1 MITKP
6 IIENPLELQREIEF
20 AYLAYLAW
28 VGSIRELTDMFSHEI
43 SQPLTVISAYV
54 SGCIRR
60 LEEDVYDKQQIID
73 VLKAVNSQ
81 VDRAGN
87 LLHRINEYDETI
99 KLNYEKIV

>member
-60 LEEDVYDKQQIID
+60 LEED
-73 VLKAVNSQ
+73 
-81 VDRAGN
+81 AGN